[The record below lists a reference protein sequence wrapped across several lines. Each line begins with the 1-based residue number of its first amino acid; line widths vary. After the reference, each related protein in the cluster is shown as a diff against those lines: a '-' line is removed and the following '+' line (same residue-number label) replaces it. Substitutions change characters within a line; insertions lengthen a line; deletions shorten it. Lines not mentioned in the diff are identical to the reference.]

1 MDYFVFLD
9 LCRKFKKQFTNDDNH
24 IINSLKLGANEHI
37 KILPGGT
44 FTSVVTTTEEHS
56 VSFGPCI
63 IYRDNNGRVQK
74 RSILVSGEGDGLH
87 GIVQPDFDLH
97 RELETL
103 ADHKLHYKGN
113 ADKHVND
120 VTRGL

>member
-1 MDYFVFLD
+1 MDSFVCLD
-9 LCRKFKKQFTNDDNH
+9 LRREFKKRFTDDDNY
-24 IINSLKLGANEHI
+24 IRNSLKLGTNEHI

-44 FTSVVTTTEEHS
+44 FTSVVTKTEEHS

-63 IYRDNNGRVQK
+63 IYHDDTGWVQK
-74 RSILVSGEGDGLH
+74 KSILVSGEGDGLH

-97 RELETL
+97 KELETL